1 MGAGQT
7 VRRRL
12 GLRSPV
18 RGVIYI
24 AVANC
29 RWNGRVL
36 GMSADAALGI
46 DVGTTNV
53 KVVLLDGDGE
63 LASTAHR
70 QLTSHTDGEIGEQD
84 ASATWE
90 AVQAAVREVTS
101 GAAAVA
107 ASVRSIGVCSQYSSI
122 VPVDE
127 AGDPVAPMVMW
138 TDKRGTDHSF
148 ELLMSSDDAMEIWVD
163 RHGIPPVGGGL
174 SLAHMLH
181 LQRDR
186 PDVHERTVTW
196 LESMDFVNMRLTGEV
211 AANQGTMFMSELCDN
226 RTLGATDY
234 DPLLVEMS
242 TLDADRLP
250 RLRGFDEPVGTL
262 SPSVAAELGL
272 PTDAVVYGGVNDTV
286 AAAVATGAFRD
297 GHGGL
302 SIGTTSVL
310 IDTLGDKR
318 ADLDHELLSMPSPFP
333 DTYVLWAENGIG
345 GRALEHILTDVVHA
359 VDVLADHTTDDEFAR
374 LDAALESVPAGSGGV
389 MFLPWLNGSLS
400 PSSSPTMR
408 GGFIN
413 MSIETKRADMVRAV
427 AEGVAHNLAWLL
439 PHAENFTGKQM
450 DEIAFLGG
458 AARSAQWCQI
468 LSDVLGRPVCPVP
481 QADWA
486 VARGVADLARFR
498 HGDLDRSELEGG
510 VAPVARYE
518 PNESNQDLYGSMQ
531 QQFVAA
537 FEALR
542 PIHEALNS

>member
-1 MGAGQT
+1 
-7 VRRRL
+7 
-12 GLRSPV
+12 
-18 RGVIYI
+18 
-24 AVANC
+24 
-29 RWNGRVL
+29 
-36 GMSADAALGI
+36 MSGDAALGI

-53 KVVLLDGDGE
+53 KVVLVDGDGQVS
-63 LASTAHR
+63 ATAHR
-70 QLTSHTDGEIGEQD
+70 QLSSHTDGDIGEQD
-84 ASATWE
+84 ASATWK
-90 AVQAAVREVTS
+90 AVSAAVREVTS

-107 ASVRSIGVCSQYSSI
+107 SDVGSIGVCSQYSSI

-127 AGDPVAPMVMW
+127 AGEPVAPMVMW

-148 ELLMSSDDAMEIWVD
+148 ELLMATDDAMETWVD

-186 PDVHERTVTW
+186 PDVHARTATW
-196 LESMDFVNMRLTGEV
+196 LESMDFVNMRLTGEI

-226 RTLGATDY
+226 RTLGVSEY

-250 RLRGFDEPVGTL
+250 ALRGFDEPVGNL
-262 SPSVAAELGL
+262 SPAVAADLGL
-272 PTDAVVYGGVNDTV
+272 PADAVVYGGVNDTV

-310 IDTLGDKR
+310 VDTLDDKHV
-318 ADLDHELLSMPSPFP
+318 DLDHELLSMPSPFP

-374 LDAALESVPAGSGGV
+374 LDAALESVSAGSGGV
-389 MFLPWLNGSLS
+389 MFLPWLNGSMS
-400 PSSSPTMR
+400 PANSPTMR

-413 MSIETKRADMVRAV
+413 MSIQTNRADMVRAV

-439 PHAENFTGKQM
+439 PYAETFTGKRM
-450 DEIAFLGG
+450 DEISFLGG

-468 LSDVLGRPVCPVP
+468 LADVLGRPVGPVP
-481 QADWA
+481 NADWA
-486 VARGVADLARFR
+486 VARGVADLARHR
-498 HGDLDRSELEGG
+498 HGILDRSELEAG
-510 VAPVARYE
+510 VPPAARFE
-518 PNESNQDLYGSMQ
+518 PNASNRDLYDAKQ
-531 QQFVAA
+531 EQFVAA